1 MGEDTNDVNSMYD
14 KYHTTIMY
22 SVRFSP
28 EEEAKMEYYR
38 QLTGM
43 SVSEIIRTSTI
54 NRIDDEL
61 DTEICEKATERFKAN
76 PVIHTYDEIM
86 KRLGLK

>member
-14 KYHTTIMY
+14 KYYTTIMY

-28 EEEAKMEYYR
+28 EEEAKIEYYR

-43 SVSEIIRTSTI
+43 SVSETIRTSTI
-54 NRIDDEL
+54 DRIDDEL
-61 DTEICEKATERFKAN
+61 DTEICEKAIECFKAN
-76 PVIHTYDEIM
+76 PVVHTHDGIM
-86 KRLGLK
+86 KRLDLK

>member
-1 MGEDTNDVNSMYD
+1 
-14 KYHTTIMY
+14 MY

-28 EEEAKMEYYR
+28 EEEAKIEYYR

-43 SVSEIIRTSTI
+43 SVSETIRTSTI
-54 NRIDDEL
+54 DRIDDEL
-61 DTEICEKATERFKAN
+61 DTEICEKAIECFKAN
-76 PVIHTYDEIM
+76 PVVHTHDEIM

>member
-1 MGEDTNDVNSMYD
+1 MYD
-14 KYHTTIMY
+14 KYHTTSMY

-43 SVSEIIRTSTI
+43 NVSEIIRTSTI
-54 NRIDDEL
+54 NGIDDEL

-76 PVIHTYDEIM
+76 PVVHTHDEIM
-86 KRLGLK
+86 ERLGLK

>member
-1 MGEDTNDVNSMYD
+1 
-14 KYHTTIMY
+14 MY

-28 EEEAKMEYYR
+28 EEEAKMEYYC

-54 NRIDDEL
+54 NHIDDEL
-61 DTEICEKATERFKAN
+61 DTGICEKATERFKAN
-76 PVIHTYDEIM
+76 PVIHTYDGIM

>member
-1 MGEDTNDVNSMYD
+1 
-14 KYHTTIMY
+14 MY

-28 EEEAKMEYYR
+28 EEEAKIEYYR

-43 SVSEIIRTSTI
+43 SVSETIRTSTI
-54 NRIDDEL
+54 DRIDDEL
-61 DTEICEKATERFKAN
+61 DTEICEKAIECFKAN
-76 PVIHTYDEIM
+76 PVVHTHDEVM